1 MAKRPGPVAEENPFL
16 TGTDLAPVTALSEK
30 LGLSPG
36 TCYEEQHDTDGE
48 DVSEESQRS
57 EDESEEDEVEVD
69 KSVQEEMARLEDMFK
84 ERGLKYRMID
94 RIGEG
99 NAKRAVRI
107 HLASQ
112 LAN

>member
-16 TGTDLAPVTALSEK
+16 TGTDLTPVTALSEK

-36 TCYEEQHDTDGE
+36 TRYEEQHDTDGE

-57 EDESEEDEVEVD
+57 EDESEDEVEVD
-69 KSVQEEMARLEDMFK
+69 KSVQDEMAKLEDTFK
-84 ERGLKYRMID
+84 ERGLRYRMID